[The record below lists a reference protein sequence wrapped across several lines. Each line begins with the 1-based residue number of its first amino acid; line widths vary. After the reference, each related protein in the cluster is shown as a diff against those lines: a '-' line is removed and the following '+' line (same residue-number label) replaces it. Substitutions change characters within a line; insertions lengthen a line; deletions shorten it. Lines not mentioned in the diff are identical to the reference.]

1 MKLDLHD
8 FWDVIQWVFVIGG
21 VCPPRQKISFI
32 NTEYNKLDGRWS
44 GNCDVPPFLWKLA
57 ALDHFVLN
65 LSQRKN
71 ASINIITSA
80 ISDKNSII
88 FHRQLLVPLIIYKQG
103 CHSKNPLFDSN
114 AQNWHLPLPSFHLEK
129 VWSLLTDGK
138 VKPQCSHTSCGSQF
152 WEFRRTKTTCRNWL
166 KTDRHNEFETCSF

>member
-1 MKLDLHD
+1 MLFSESSWLGGYALH
-8 FWDVIQWVFVIGG
+8 VKRSLLSIQ
-21 VCPPRQKISFI
+21 
-32 NTEYNKLDGRWS
+32 NTRNLMA
-44 GNCDVPPFLWKLA
+44 PFLWKLA

-80 ISDKNSII
+80 MSNKNSII
-88 FHRQLLVPLIIYKQG
+88 FHRQLLVPLIISKQG
-103 CHSKNPLFDSN
+103 CHSKNPLLDSN

-138 VKPQCSHTSCGSQF
+138 GKPRCSHTSCGSQF
-152 WEFRRTKTTCRNWL
+152 WEFRRAKTTCQNWL
-166 KTDRHNEFETCSF
+166 KTDRHNEFETCR